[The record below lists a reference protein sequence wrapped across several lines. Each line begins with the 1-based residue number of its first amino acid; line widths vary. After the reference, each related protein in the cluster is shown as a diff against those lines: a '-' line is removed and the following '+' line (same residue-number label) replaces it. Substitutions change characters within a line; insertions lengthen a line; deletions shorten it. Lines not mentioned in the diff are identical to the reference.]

1 MSFTKNPVFQYTVLS
16 FLVVLLT
23 SFFLIL
29 SLTGISDKY
38 VLDSQAQVYFSRM
51 IFFNIL
57 AGGIIFYVSLFL
69 VFYNSYRKQK
79 KINTQLSLTE
89 NRIIQLLSR
98 LAELRDNETGNH
110 IKRTSEYVMIVTENL
125 RKYPVYK
132 KYITQ
137 SYINDI
143 VRSAPLHDIGKVG
156 IPDNILLK
164 PGKLTDDEYEIMKQH
179 TLLGARVLIEEE
191 KELEFNSFLKIGI
204 QIARYHHEN
213 WDGTGYPDKLKGDE
227 IPLSARI
234 MALVDVYDAL
244 RSKRPYKEPFSHEKA
259 VEIIKEDSGRK
270 FDPNIVDVFLEL
282 EKEFRLISGKF

>member
-16 FLVVLLT
+16 FLVVFLT

-38 VLDSQAQVYFSRM
+38 VLDSQAQIYFSRM

-164 PGKLTDDEYEIMKQH
+164 PGKLTNDEYEIMKQH

-234 MALVDVYDAL
+234 MTLVDVYDAL

>member
-89 NRIIQLLSR
+89 NRIIQL
-98 LAELRDNETGNH
+98 
-110 IKRTSEYVMIVTENL
+110 
-125 RKYPVYK
+125 
-132 KYITQ
+132 
-137 SYINDI
+137 
-143 VRSAPLHDIGKVG
+143 
-156 IPDNILLK
+156 
-164 PGKLTDDEYEIMKQH
+164 
-179 TLLGARVLIEEE
+179 
-191 KELEFNSFLKIGI
+191 
-204 QIARYHHEN
+204 
-213 WDGTGYPDKLKGDE
+213 
-227 IPLSARI
+227 
-234 MALVDVYDAL
+234 
-244 RSKRPYKEPFSHEKA
+244 
-259 VEIIKEDSGRK
+259 
-270 FDPNIVDVFLEL
+270 
-282 EKEFRLISGKF
+282 

>member
-1 MSFTKNPVFQYTVLS
+1 M
-16 FLVVLLT
+16 
-23 SFFLIL
+23 
-29 SLTGISDKY
+29 
-38 VLDSQAQVYFSRM
+38 
-51 IFFNIL
+51 
-57 AGGIIFYVSLFL
+57 
-69 VFYNSYRKQK
+69 
-79 KINTQLSLTE
+79 
-89 NRIIQLLSR
+89 
-98 LAELRDNETGNH
+98 
-110 IKRTSEYVMIVTENL
+110 
-125 RKYPVYK
+125 
-132 KYITQ
+132 
-137 SYINDI
+137 
-143 VRSAPLHDIGKVG
+143 G